1 MKSKATPEHGK
12 GVVRGKSKGRKSKGN
27 PTRKKKKRNKTR
39 APRGQGRHC
48 NRRKK
53 KIKKHF
59 SLLAPKLIHD

>member
-27 PTRKKKKRNKTR
+27 PTRKKKKKETK
-39 APRGQGRHC
+39 QGLLEDKGDIATEG
-48 NRRKK
+48 KK
-53 KIKKHF
+53 KKKHF